1 MAYYVSY
8 ANCTPEEPS
17 SGWYCT
23 TTTEDGGEII
33 HGPFLTKGEALDV
46 ESDGAYSDYCDFKR
60 DEARDRELG
69 SRADQIRDAGRGHLL
84 RGDE

>member
-1 MAYYVSY
+1 
-8 ANCTPEEPS
+8 
-17 SGWYCT
+17 
-23 TTTEDGGEII
+23 
-33 HGPFLTKGEALDV
+33 LDV
-46 ESDGAYSDYCDFKR
+46 ESDGAYSDYCDFER